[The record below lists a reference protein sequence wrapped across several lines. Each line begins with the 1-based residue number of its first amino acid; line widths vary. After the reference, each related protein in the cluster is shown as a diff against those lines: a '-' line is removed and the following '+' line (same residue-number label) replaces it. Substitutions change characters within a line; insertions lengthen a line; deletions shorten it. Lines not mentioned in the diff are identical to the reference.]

1 MSQHPR
7 WLEAVAAVRDLR
19 GGVELCEFVAAQA
32 GANSIEFLDA
42 PDNRWYGDGDAF
54 AVVVGEGP
62 QFALIYVANEQRRH
76 GRGTQ
81 LWHEVNE
88 DYPDALLLALP
99 GERSIKSL
107 GESAGLTARFIAM
120 GEK

>member
-1 MSQHPR
+1 MTQHAR

-19 GGVELCEFVAAQA
+19 GGVELCEFVAAQGQA
-32 GANSIEFLDA
+32 SSVEFLDV
-42 PDNRWYGDGDAF
+42 PDNRWYGDDGAF
-54 AVVVGEGP
+54 AVVIGEGP
-62 QFALIYVANEQRRH
+62 QFALIYVAEAFRRQ
-76 GRGTQ
+76 GRGTH
-81 LWHEVNE
+81 LWRQVN
-88 DYPDALLLALP
+88 DDFPDALLLALP

>member
-1 MSQHPR
+1 MSQHAR

-32 GANSIEFLDA
+32 GATSIDFLDA
-42 PDNRWYGDGDAF
+42 PEARWYGDDDSF
-54 AVVVGEGP
+54 AVVVGESP
-62 QFALIYVANEQRRH
+62 QFAVIYVVEAQRRL

-81 LWHEVNE
+81 LWRHVNE